1 MSNDVM
7 RKTVYLMGLISLCH
21 PDDTKSCGACC
32 GLYNWIDHSRARMT
46 ELVDRRTDIFL
57 SGMSHRSDLMEIKAR
72 LEAADSSESLFE
84 VIHNCPFVG
93 FVDIERRQVGCMI
106 HPIHHDGRELR
117 DVSLYGAELCH
128 GHECP
133 SHQVLTAVERQL
145 VIESV
150 DDWYL
155 YGLVITDI
163 DLIKEFTTLVSNRL
177 GEEIRPQLLKDRR
190 VRDAAASFFRLK
202 ETWPYRSRERRFGK
216 YSFSIAE
223 YHIERE
229 VTEGEL
235 NLPESPYKKI
245 LVSLAT
251 RFEGEKDAKRGA
263 GIIEDSITAFVR
275 SYEEAA

>member
-1 MSNDVM
+1 
-7 RKTVYLMGLISLCH
+7 MGLISLCH
-21 PDDTKSCGACC
+21 PDGTKSCGACC
-32 GLYNWIDHSRARMT
+32 GLYNWIDHSREAVT
-46 ELVDRRTDIFL
+46 ALVNRRTDIFQ
-57 SGMSHRSDLMEIKAR
+57 SGMSCNKDLLSIQAELVAV
-72 LEAADSSESLFE
+72 DPPDVLFD

-93 FVDIERRQVGCMI
+93 FVDRKRRQVGCMI

-133 SHQVLTAVERQL
+133 SHQVLTEAERRL
-145 VIESV
+145 VIDSL

-163 DLIKEFTTLVSNRL
+163 DLIREFTTLISNRL
-177 GEEIRPQLLKDRR
+177 GEEIRPERLKDRR

-202 ETWPYRSRERRFGK
+202 ETWPYRSSERRFGK

-229 VTEGEL
+229 VAEGAL
-235 NLPESPYKKI
+235 DLPESPYKKI

-251 RFEGEKDAKRGA
+251 RFETESDAVRGHS
-263 GIIEDSITAFVR
+263 ILEDCMNAFIR
-275 SYEEAA
+275 SYKEAA

>member
-1 MSNDVM
+1 M
-7 RKTVYLMGLISLCH
+7 VYLMGLISLCH

-32 GLYNWIDHSRARMT
+32 GLYNWIDHSRAQVT
-46 ELVDRRTDIFL
+46 ECANRRTDIFL
-57 SGMSHRSDLMEIKAR
+57 SGMAHGKDLVTVKAE
-72 LEAADSSESLFE
+72 LQAADSSESLFE

-93 FVDIERRQVGCMI
+93 FVDQGRRQVGCMI
-106 HPIHHDGRELR
+106 HPVHHDGRELR
-117 DVSLYGAELCH
+117 DISLYGAELCN

-145 VIESV
+145 VIDSV

-163 DLIKEFTTLVSNRL
+163 DLIREFTTLVSNRL
-177 GEEIRPQLLKDRR
+177 GEEIRPQFLKDRR

-229 VTEGEL
+229 VAEEEL
-235 NLPESPYKKI
+235 NLPESPFKKI

-251 RFEGEKDAKRGA
+251 RFDRESDARCGY
-263 GIIEDSITAFVR
+263 GIIEDSITQFIR
-275 SYEEAA
+275 SYKEAA

>member
-1 MSNDVM
+1 
-7 RKTVYLMGLISLCH
+7 MGLISLCH

-32 GLYNWIDHSRARMT
+32 GLYNWIDHGREAVT
-46 ELVDRRTDIFL
+46 TLALRRTDIFR
-57 SGMSHRSDLMEIKAR
+57 SGMNHGKDPAAIKAE
-72 LEAADSSESLFE
+72 LQAVDSPCVLFD

-93 FVDIERRQVGCMI
+93 FVDQERRQIGCMI
-106 HPIHHDGRELR
+106 HPIHHGGRELR

-133 SHQVLTAVERQL
+133 SHQVLTEVERRL
-145 VIESV
+145 VIDSL

-163 DLIKEFTTLVSNRL
+163 DMVREFTVLVSNRL
-177 GEEIRPQLLKDRR
+177 GEGIRPERLADRR
-190 VRDAAASFFRLK
+190 VQDAAASFFRLK

-229 VTEGEL
+229 VAEEAL
-235 NLPESPYKKI
+235 CLPESPYKKI

-251 RFEGEKDAKRGA
+251 RFETESDARRGH
-263 GIIEDSITAFVR
+263 GILEDLVNAFIR
-275 SYEEAA
+275 SYKEAA

>member
-1 MSNDVM
+1 MF
-7 RKTVYLMGLISLCH
+7 RTETAEAVYLMGLISLCH

-32 GLYNWIDHSRARMT
+32 GLYNWVDHGRAQVT
-46 ELVDRRTDIFL
+46 KLVDRRTDIFR
-57 SGMSHRSDLMEIKAR
+57 SGMKQGKDLVTVKAE
-72 LEAADSSESLFE
+72 LEAAASSERLFE

-93 FVDIERRQVGCMI
+93 FVDAENKRVGCMI
-106 HPIHHDGRELR
+106 HPMHHEGRELR

-133 SHQVLTAVERQL
+133 SHQVLTEVERRI
-145 VIESV
+145 VIESI

-177 GEEIRPQLLKDRR
+177 GEEIRPGSLKDRR

-202 ETWPYRSRERRFGK
+202 ETWPYRDGERRFGK

-229 VTEGEL
+229 VAEGAL
-235 NLPESPYKKI
+235 GLPESPFKKI
-245 LVSLAT
+245 LISLAT
-251 RFEGEKDAKRGA
+251 RFEGESDAKRGHR
-263 GIIEDSITAFVR
+263 IIEDAIDRFIR
-275 SYEEAA
+275 SYKEAA